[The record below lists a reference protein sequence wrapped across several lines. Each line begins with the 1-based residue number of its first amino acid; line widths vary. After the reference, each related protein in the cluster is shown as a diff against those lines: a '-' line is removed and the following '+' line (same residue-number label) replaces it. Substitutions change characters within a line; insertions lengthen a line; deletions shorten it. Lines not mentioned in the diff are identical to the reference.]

1 VLNIVGRVDLAAA
14 TGATPWHRAS
24 AIGKLVL
31 AALLVL
37 LAVFTRSLPLLL
49 ALHLSA
55 WALALSSRLP
65 ARVIVAM
72 LGYPLVF
79 AALFALAS
87 WDGEWTT
94 PLAVLLRPTTACL
107 AAAWLI
113 ATTPYPDLFAPISRL
128 LPARV
133 ADGLF
138 ITYRALFDLL
148 GRTERLLRAL
158 RLRGGMRGRRRVA
171 TAGETLG
178 TLVLHSFGRSER
190 LYAAMRLRGHSGRIC
205 GCRHYAEP
213 GPGDRWVAAA
223 GVGLVMLALLLGG
236 HPAGAP

>member
-1 VLNIVGRVDLAAA
+1 LNVVGRVDLAAA

-24 AIGKLVL
+24 AIAKLLL

-65 ARVIVAM
+65 ARIIVAM
-72 LGYPLVF
+72 LGYPLLF

-87 WDGEWTT
+87 WDGNAAT
-94 PLAVLLRPTTACL
+94 PLRVLLRPTTACL
-107 AAAWLI
+107 AAAWLV
-113 ATTPYPDLFAPISRL
+113 ATTPYPDLFAPVSRL

-158 RLRGGMRGRRRVA
+158 RLRGGLRKRPLA

-205 GCRHYAEP
+205 GCRHYAQP

-223 GVGLVMLALLLGG
+223 GIGLLTLALLLGG
-236 HPAGAP
+236 RPGGAP